1 MLVNGPYC
9 SGELVFHYCNIL
21 EILNHPGTLTMESG
35 EELSSTEDFSPEEVK
50 VTVKTLLM
58 QSIAMNN
65 LEGFTMA
72 IEALGELHIG
82 VNWSCH
88 SNSVIFCRGEQWNT
102 PLTFASKLGRLHM
115 VSQLIEKGADPNL
128 SSHFECGKSVGS
140 TALHEASKS
149 GQLQIV
155 DYLIAHGS
163 NVNASDSRGWTP
175 LHNAICGNKTDVALK
190 LLCNDADPRKTF
202 LISLPDVKNLTVIG
216 RSSIMFSAGPDK
228 LHVRKPSFYEW
239 NCFTFA
245 ANCHQPELV
254 DKLVCDYFQKDVDL
268 QKTFGRT
275 ALHEAVIL
283 PEDLNLDKES
293 LIQKRHQTLEVLL
306 KAGVNPNIQDD
317 VGKTA
322 LNHFFDLA
330 NIAKVVVRKYPRI
343 VASSVCLLHG
353 YGANINVADFS
364 GRTLAHQAATLGDFE
379 VMKLLLE
386 LGACFTIPDGDGN
399 TPAHIAALHRNFK
412 VLQCLLDH
420 APHADLQNVHG
431 DTVLHVAMMANASED
446 ALMEIA
452 ETMKSGKDPKMNVY
466 GETEYDMAVKFNLK
480 KLSSLLCQ
488 MHKTQKTNSSTG
500 SPNED
505 AVNQK
510 DADARG
516 DHCQAVWDE
525 NESCKIDAKTFDQDP
540 DQNVKSCS
548 ESDAVVSGDNADVPE
563 LLIKTD
569 TDVNVY
575 LLRLCDEYRVRSLH
589 MDSKDDCHGRC
600 AVAKHTVRFV
610 QKILDLVAEN
620 DERFSC
626 DVLHTGSAFEG
637 YRIGKPD
644 EFDLMCE
651 LKSLTHDN
659 CEILE
664 TETPGF
670 VRIQVRNE
678 FREKWKMFLSE
689 EGFLD
694 ALKVKTC
701 LANALHRKAKT
712 PCLVHKS
719 WKLNFNTTSYDS
731 CVLCQPFVC
740 TSKAGIK
747 MTLFW
752 RGGFYKFMPIDIDV
766 TPAIHFPNWPKTAKV
781 PPPHVLEGYANLG
794 YHVVPKSGGKDWLL
808 WRLSFSVAELKI
820 LQNVSPLQAACYTSL
835 KIIKGQTMLRS
846 SSQRFSHLGFLHTYV
861 LKTKFFEE
869 LDRCK
874 DSEFWSEDKLTERVC
889 SVLESIANPLSQQ
902 GASHMESYFL
912 PGYNILRQAD
922 RLFGNLVA
930 ASIKT
935 TLHNVVKVLRKEVDL
950 SLETDPGDNAG
961 FEMNFELDSNL
972 RTDNDDTMRFEDP
985 ATLSNDTA

>member
-1 MLVNGPYC
+1 M
-9 SGELVFHYCNIL
+9 FHYYNIV
-21 EILNHPGTLTMESG
+21 EILPGTLTMESG

-50 VTVKTLLM
+50 VAVKTMLM

-72 IEALGELHIG
+72 IEALEELHIG

-115 VSQLIEKGADPNL
+115 VSALIEKGADPNL
-128 SSHFECGKSVGS
+128 CSHFERGKSVGL
-140 TALHEASKS
+140 TALHEASKF
-149 GQLQIV
+149 GRLQIV

-163 NVNASDSRGWTP
+163 NVNALDSRGWTP
-175 LHNAICGNKTDVALK
+175 VHNAICRDNIDVALK
-190 LLCNDADPRKTF
+190 LLCNGADPRQTF
-202 LISLPDVKNLTVIG
+202 LISLPDVKNLTLIR
-216 RSSIMFSAGPDK
+216 RSSILFSAGPDK
-228 LHVRKPSFYEW
+228 WHVHKPSFYEW
-239 NCFTFA
+239 NCLTFA

-254 DKLVCDYFQKDVDL
+254 DKLVRDYFQKDVGL
-268 QKTFGRT
+268 RKTFGRT

-293 LIQKRHQTLEVLL
+293 LIQKRHETLEILL

-322 LNHFFDLA
+322 LHHFFDLA
-330 NIAKVVVRKYPRI
+330 NIAKVVVKKYPKI
-343 VASSVCLLHG
+343 VASTVCLLHD
-353 YGANINVADFS
+353 YGANINVADIN
-364 GRTLAHQAATLGDFE
+364 GRTLAHQAAALGDFE

-386 LGACFTIPDGDGN
+386 LGGCFTIPDSDGN
-399 TPAHIAALHRNFK
+399 TPAHIAALHHNFK

-420 APHADLQNVHG
+420 APHADLKNFHG
-431 DTVLHVAMMANASED
+431 DTVLHVAIMANASED
-446 ALMEIA
+446 ALIEIA
-452 ETMKSGKDPKMNVY
+452 QAMKSGKDPKMNVY
-466 GETEYDMAVKFNLK
+466 GETVYDVAVKFNLK
-480 KLSSLLCQ
+480 RLSSLLCQ
-488 MHKTQKTNSSTG
+488 MQKMHNANSSTE

-505 AVNQK
+505 VVNQK
-510 DADARG
+510 DADDKG

-525 NESCKIDAKTFDQDP
+525 NESSNIDAKHFDQEP
-540 DQNVKSCS
+540 DQKVNSCN
-548 ESDAVVSGDNADVPE
+548 EKDAVVSGDNVDVPK

-569 TDVNVY
+569 TDVNAY
-575 LLRLCDEYRVRSLH
+575 LLRLCNEYRVRSLH
-589 MDSKDDCHGRC
+589 MDSKDDCHDRC
-600 AVAKHTVRFV
+600 TVAKHTVMFV

-626 DVLHTGSAFEG
+626 EVLHTGSAFEG

-644 EFDLMCE
+644 EFDFMCE
-651 LKSLTHDN
+651 LKSLTYDN

-670 VRIQVRNE
+670 VHIQVKNE

-694 ALKVKTC
+694 ALKIKTC
-701 LANALHRKAKT
+701 LANALHSKART

-719 WKLNFNTTSYDS
+719 WKFNFNTTSYDS

-740 TSKAGIK
+740 TSKAGVK

-752 RGGFYKFMPIDIDV
+752 RGNFYKFMPIDIDV
-766 TPAIHFPNWPKTAKV
+766 TPAIHFSNWPKAAKV
-781 PPPHVLEGYANLG
+781 PPPHVLEGYEDLG
-794 YHVVPKSGGKDWLL
+794 YHVVPKSGGKDSLL

-835 KIIKGQTMLRS
+835 KIIKGQTMLKC
-846 SSQRFSHLGFLHTYV
+846 SSQHFSHLGFLHTYV

-874 DSEFWSEDKLTERVC
+874 DIELWSEDKLTERVC
-889 SVLESIANPLSQQ
+889 SVLESTAKPLSQQ
-902 GASHMESYFL
+902 GGSQVESYFL
-912 PGYNILRQAD
+912 PGYNIIRQAD

-935 TLHNVVKVLRKEVDL
+935 TLHNVVKLLRKEVDL
-950 SLETDPGDNAG
+950 SLETEPRDSS
-961 FEMNFELDSNL
+961 FSMNFELDSNHG
-972 RTDNDDTMRFEDP
+972 TDIDDTMRFEDP
-985 ATLSNDTA
+985 ATLSHATA